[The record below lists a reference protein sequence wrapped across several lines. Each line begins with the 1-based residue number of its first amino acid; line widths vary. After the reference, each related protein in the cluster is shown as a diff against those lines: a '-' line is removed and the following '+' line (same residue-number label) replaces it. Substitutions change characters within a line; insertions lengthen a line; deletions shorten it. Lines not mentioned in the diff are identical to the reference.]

1 VLCAPQFTNPLRE
14 REIKLRAFKIPAIEN
29 LGATQDQFDTV
40 DLSDNEIRKL
50 EVLTAIMKI
59 FPGFRLKDFGVQ
71 NFPLLRRVKT
81 LLLSNNLIFRIGE
94 DLNDSLPAL
103 HTLMLANN
111 NILNLQDLL
120 PLANL
125 SKLER
130 LVLIDNNVT
139 KQPNYRLFVINLL
152 PKLLVLDFKKVKP
165 KVLVYLPSQ
174 TNFRPIMIDWQEREA
189 AKKFFESGDAPKLED
204 LKKATEEQRIAIKV
218 IAHNILL

>member
-1 VLCAPQFTNPLRE
+1 
-14 REIKLRAFKIPAIEN
+14 
-29 LGATQDQFDTV
+29 
-40 DLSDNEIRKL
+40 
-50 EVLTAIMKI
+50 M
-59 FPGFRLKDFGVQ
+59 Q

-165 KVLVYLPSQ
+165 KVSVYSPHKRSFC
-174 TNFRPIMIDWQEREA
+174 T
-189 AKKFFESGDAPKLED
+189 
-204 LKKATEEQRIAIKV
+204 
-218 IAHNILL
+218 

>member
-29 LGATQDQFDTV
+29 LGATQDQFDVV

-50 EVLTAIMKI
+50 E
-59 FPGFRLKDFGVQ
+59 

-165 KVLVYLPSQ
+165 K
-174 TNFRPIMIDWQEREA
+174 EREA

-204 LKKATEEQRIAIKV
+204 LKKATEEQRIAIKAAIQNAKTLEEV
-218 IAHNILL
+218 NRIEQQLKDHPVGSAPIEGDTEMKD

>member
-1 VLCAPQFTNPLRE
+1 MNDVYL
-14 REIKLRAFKIPAIEN
+14 
-29 LGATQDQFDTV
+29 
-40 DLSDNEIRKL
+40 
-50 EVLTAIMKI
+50 
-59 FPGFRLKDFGVQ
+59 Q

-165 KVLVYLPSQ
+165 KV
-174 TNFRPIMIDWQEREA
+174 
-189 AKKFFESGDAPKLED
+189 
-204 LKKATEEQRIAIKV
+204 
-218 IAHNILL
+218 